1 MAFKKGLPSPNPSGR
16 PKGNATAQK
25 LRELIADD
33 IGDIISVLK
42 KQALAGDVAS
52 AKLLL
57 ERVVPALRST
67 SDPVILNT
75 IEGDTLADT
84 GRLVFNEISRGNIPI
99 SEGSMLITSLA
110 NQARI
115 VEVTE
120 LERRISELESG
131 K

>member
-1 MAFKKGLPSPNPSGR
+1 MAKFQKGISGNVAGRR
-16 PKGNATAQK
+16 PGNITAQK
-25 LRELIADD
+25 LREAIAEQLP
-33 IGDIISVLK
+33 DIIDVLV
-42 KQALAGDVAS
+42 KQSLTGCTAS

-57 ERVVPALRST
+57 ERALPPLRPT
-67 SDPVILNT
+67 SEPVILNT

-84 GRLVFNEISRGNIPI
+84 GRLVFNEASRGNIPI
-99 SEGSMLITSLA
+99 SEASMLISALA

-120 LERRISELESG
+120 LSERIAALES